1 MRGRAWGA
9 RGDAPCNQVLQL
21 GVVAR
26 LSTLLKRI
34 KQEQQESYRMMLQ
47 QQKDMG
53 LRFKEAGGDVNGE
66 FGFRVKRD
74 PYASASR
81 GNGGL
86 I

>member
-1 MRGRAWGA
+1 MEERENMRSH
-9 RGDAPCNQVLQL
+9 LKS
-21 GVVAR
+21 
-26 LSTLLKRI
+26 LSQASAEQDIMLKRI

-74 PYASASR
+74 PYTSASR